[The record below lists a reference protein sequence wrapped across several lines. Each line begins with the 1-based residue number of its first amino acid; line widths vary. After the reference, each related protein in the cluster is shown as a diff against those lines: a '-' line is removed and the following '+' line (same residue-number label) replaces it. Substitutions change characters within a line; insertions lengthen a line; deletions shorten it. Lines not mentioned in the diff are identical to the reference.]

1 MVMDEKNVAEKNVDE
16 EHDEALEIAER
27 IDYEHL
33 RPGNPFG
40 VRVRVER
47 GAAAIRAYRDRA
59 VDAAKAE
66 ERRAWVEA
74 FDPSNTETDL
84 GKHFMEHG
92 ASAMAEHV
100 TEVTKLRIEQ
110 AVAELKSRAVVE
122 LKDKNANEDIEFWKR
137 HSIKLDERI
146 SCLTKRLTEE
156 RNLLARAHR
165 VIRAESPKMK
175 RFLNLME
182 QHLDRLPEGEQRRI
196 IDSGLSAHPRSSQQS
211 CQELEAKVKELEA
224 KLAAT
229 EDWEARYRAAI
240 SCMKRVLENQFAGN
254 LRPGSP
260 AHLYADAIV
269 AGIARLRLELIR
281 KQCVIDKFREA
292 TRGL

>member
-1 MVMDEKNVAEKNVDE
+1 MVMDEKNVAEKNVAE
-16 EHDEALEIAER
+16 EPDEALDIAHDIYVGR
-27 IDYEHL
+27 IT
-33 RPGNPFG
+33 RS
-40 VRVRVER
+40 R
-47 GAAAIRAYRDRA
+47 GAAKIRTYRDRA
-59 VDAAKAE
+59 VAAAKAE

-74 FDPSNTETDL
+74 LAPGNRETGL
-84 GKHFMEHG
+84 GKDVMEHG

-156 RNLLARAHR
+156 RNLLASAHR

-224 KLAAT
+224 KLAET
-229 EDWEARYRAAI
+229 EDWESRYRAAI
-240 SCMKRVLENQFAGN
+240 SCMKRVLENQFADNLPPGSPAGN
-254 LRPGSP
+254 LPPGSP
-260 AHLYADAIV
+260 AHLYADAIER
-269 AGIARLRLELIR
+269 GIERLRLEIMR
-281 KQCVIDKFREA
+281 KQCVIDNFRDA
-292 TRGL
+292 VRGL